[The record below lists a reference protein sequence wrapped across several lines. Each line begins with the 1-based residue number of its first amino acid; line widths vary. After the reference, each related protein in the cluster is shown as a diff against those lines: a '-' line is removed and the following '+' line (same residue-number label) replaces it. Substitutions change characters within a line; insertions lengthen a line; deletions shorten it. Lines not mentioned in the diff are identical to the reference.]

1 MVAPGQQRLAVA
13 LVESQTLVKP
23 MSEAW
28 EEPAL
33 VMPGADG
40 MSQGAANIEVD
51 GAGPQLG
58 DDDGGLFLEL
68 LRQGVGI
75 DVLGGAAPGITAPA
89 PKSLGT
95 TSSGFLGL
103 PLLGSP
109 SLPSPPIDW
118 RQMGDEVEFT
128 CL

>member
-1 MVAPGQQRLAVA
+1 MVAPGQQQLAVA

-33 VMPGADG
+33 VMLGADG

-75 DVLGGAAPGITAPA
+75 DVLEGAAPGITAPA

-95 TSSGFLGL
+95 TSSGVFG
-103 PLLGSP
+103 
-109 SLPSPPIDW
+109 PSPTWLSQLTIPTYRLEAD
-118 RQMGDEVEFT
+118 GG
-128 CL
+128 